1 MKILKK
7 PLNDINLKDMK
18 NLSQTTNTSIM
29 KIEHIAIW
37 ANDLEGM
44 RNFYTHYF
52 DAVSGSCYY
61 NHSKEFRSYFLSFG
75 GDCRLEL
82 MKMPTVVNSKD
93 DYRKHHIGMAHL
105 AFKVGSRERVD
116 QITEKLRADGFEIIS
131 MGRMTGD
138 GYYESAVFDPEKNRI
153 EILA

>member
-1 MKILKK
+1 
-7 PLNDINLKDMK
+7 
-18 NLSQTTNTSIM
+18 M
-29 KIEHIAIW
+29 KIENLAIW
-37 ANDLEGM
+37 TRDLEGM

-61 NHSKEFRSYFLSFG
+61 NHSKEFKSYFLSFG
-75 GDCRLEL
+75 SDFRLEL
-82 MKMPTVVNSKD
+82 MEMPIVSTNKN
-93 DYRKHHIGMAHL
+93 DYKKHHTGIAHF

-116 QITEKLRADGFEIIS
+116 EITEILHQDGFEIIS

-153 EILA
+153 EIVA

>member
-1 MKILKK
+1 MKEKV
-7 PLNDINLKDMK
+7 N
-18 NLSQTTNTSIM
+18 TNTPMM

-37 ANDLEGM
+37 TRDLEGM

-52 DAVSGSCYY
+52 NAMSGTGYY
-61 NHSKEFRSYFLSFG
+61 NHSKEFRSYFLSFE

-82 MKMPTVVNSKD
+82 MEMPTVTTSKN
-93 DYRKHHIGMAHL
+93 DYRKHYIGIAHL
-105 AFKVGSRERVD
+105 AFKVGTREQVD
-116 QITEKLRADGFEIIS
+116 QITDMLRQDGFEIIS
-131 MGRMTGD
+131 PGRMTGD

>member
-1 MKILKK
+1 
-7 PLNDINLKDMK
+7 
-18 NLSQTTNTSIM
+18 M

-37 ANDLEGM
+37 TRDLEGM

-52 DAVSGSCYY
+52 DAMSGSCYY

-82 MKMPTVVNSKD
+82 MEMPAVAGSKND
-93 DYRKHHIGMAHL
+93 FHKHYVGLTHL

-116 QITEKLRADGFEIIS
+116 QITDMLRNDGFEIIS
-131 MGRMTGD
+131 PGRMTGD
-138 GYYESAVFDPEKNRI
+138 GYYESSAFDPEKNRI
-153 EILA
+153 EIMA

>member
-1 MKILKK
+1 
-7 PLNDINLKDMK
+7 
-18 NLSQTTNTSIM
+18 M
-29 KIEHIAIW
+29 KIEHLAIW
-37 ANDLEGM
+37 TRDLEGM

-61 NHSKEFRSYFLSFG
+61 NHSKEFKSYFLSFG
-75 GDCRLEL
+75 SDCRLEL
-82 MKMPTVVNSKD
+82 MEMPTVSTNKND
-93 DYRKHHIGMAHL
+93 HKKHHTGIAHF

-116 QITEKLRADGFEIIS
+116 QITAILHQDGFEIIS

-153 EILA
+153 EIVA